1 MNTVRL
7 TALALCAGLGSSACA
22 HEAPRA
28 VASTT
33 PAPLTTPPPITAS
46 TSNATE
52 LPVMG
57 SQTQCGLSQV
67 FFAEGSAELD
77 AEARADLD
85 AYAVCID
92 RHELETIYVTGMTDP
107 RGDEEANLAL
117 GRTRARAVADYL
129 RERGSSG
136 HFVIRSWGEE
146 GAMEQPQLWPMERN
160 AIVTAVD
167 RGE

>member
-1 MNTVRL
+1 MNEIRF
-7 TALALCAGLGSSACA
+7 TAIVLCAGLGASGCA

-33 PAPLTTPPPITAS
+33 PPPLTTAPS
-46 TSNATE
+46 TSNDARA

-57 SQTQCGLSQV
+57 SETQCGLSQV
-67 FFAEGSAELD
+67 FFSEGSAELD
-77 AEARADLD
+77 ADARADLD

-92 RHELETIYVTGMTDP
+92 RHELETVYVTGMTDP
-107 RGDEEANLAL
+107 AGDAATNLAL

-129 RERGSSG
+129 RARGTSG